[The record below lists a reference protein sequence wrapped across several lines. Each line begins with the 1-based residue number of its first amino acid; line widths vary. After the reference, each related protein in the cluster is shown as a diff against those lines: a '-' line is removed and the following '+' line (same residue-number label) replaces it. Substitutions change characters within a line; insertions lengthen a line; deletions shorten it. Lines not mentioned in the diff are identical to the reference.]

1 MEQSNAIADKC
12 ITSAEFAAVSPILG
26 RLMDNSPEDCFE
38 VLDMIYGN
46 SFRDFWANLPRAVR
60 VLAEFASNPTTD
72 NVARHEVREFIDG
85 LGRVT
90 DILSFIK
97 DHSYTLL
104 DIRNLFAELSN
115 AHDRYIKQTE

>member
-1 MEQSNAIADKC
+1 MEQSNTVADKC

-26 RLMDNSPEDCFE
+26 RLMDDSPEDCFE

-60 VLAEFASNPTTD
+60 VLAEFASNPTAD
-72 NVARHEVREFIDG
+72 NAARHGVREFIDG
-85 LGRVT
+85 LDRVT
-90 DILSFIK
+90 DILSFLE
-97 DHSYTLL
+97 DYSHTLL

>member
-1 MEQSNAIADKC
+1 MEQSNTIADKC

-46 SFRDFWANLPRAVR
+46 SFHDFWANLPRAMR
-60 VLAEFASNPTTD
+60 VLMEYASDPAVDNASRREVLEF
-72 NVARHEVREFIDG
+72 VDG

-90 DILSFIK
+90 NVLSFLENY
-97 DHSYTLL
+97 SYTLL
-104 DIRNLFAELSN
+104 DIRNFFAELLE
-115 AHDRYIKQTE
+115 ARDRCAKQAE